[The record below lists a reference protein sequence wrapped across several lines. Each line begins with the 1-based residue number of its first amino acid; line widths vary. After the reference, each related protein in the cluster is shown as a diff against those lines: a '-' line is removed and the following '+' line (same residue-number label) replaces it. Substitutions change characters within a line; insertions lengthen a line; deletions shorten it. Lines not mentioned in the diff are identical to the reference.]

1 MKKYDL
7 AVIGHMCRDE
17 IIDPQGNKT
26 VQVGSAVLCGAMAV
40 VNAGKVWLPS

>member
-7 AVIGHMCRDE
+7 VFIGHMCRDE

-26 VQVGSAVLCGAMAV
+26 VSVGSAVLCGAYSERMDALQI
-40 VNAGKVWLPS
+40 KD